1 VAYLVAAALSYK
13 KGRRLEYRVRDYLRR
28 NGWAVF
34 RCAASKPV
42 DLIALKDGAKPML
55 IECKYGSSH
64 PTKKEKADL
73 VELALKAGAYP
84 IIAHAEKYGKIN
96 FEYILQKSY
105 KQENKSNTY
114 AGPVRE
120 EA

>member
-1 VAYLVAAALSYK
+1 VAVALSYR

-64 PTKKEKADL
+64 PTKKEKSDL
-73 VELALKAGAYP
+73 LELALKAGACP
-84 IIAHAEKYGKIN
+84 IIAHAEKHGKIT
-96 FEYILQKSY
+96 FQYILQKSY
-105 KQENKSNTY
+105 KPEKTLTTHASP
-114 AGPVRE
+114 GPE
-120 EA
+120 KA

>member
-1 VAYLVAAALSYK
+1 VAYLVTAALSYR

-42 DLIALKDGAKPML
+42 DLIALKEGAKPML

-64 PTKKEKADL
+64 PTKKEKSSL
-73 VELALKAGAYP
+73 VELARKAGAYP
-84 IIAHAEKYGKIN
+84 VIAHAEKYGKIN
-96 FEYILQKSY
+96 FQYILGKSY
-105 KQENKSNTY
+105 KPENKSNMH